1 VNKVWET
8 CPDCMR
14 SDGHH
19 PFCPSE
25 HLPLA
30 GQIDIDERAD
40 YEYDR
45 VKDDQLAEKN
55 NV

>member
-1 VNKVWET
+1 MTKIWES

-19 PFCPSE
+19 PHCPSE

-30 GQIDIDERAD
+30 GDYERDDIDAFKEER
-40 YEYDR
+40 DR
-45 VKDDQLAEKN
+45 QDRERVFRD
-55 NV
+55 